1 MLVRKKRQVQK
12 SFRIDEEAERD
23 LGILAQLT
31 ERSQNDLANVAIE
44 ELLQDNKYYFL
55 NLAVYEH
62 FLWQMENAN
71 EKIEPFEMGGLRVE
85 MEYHGD
91 CVKVR
96 SIITVNGEVIEDY
109 TKEFDSDISDE
120 FESYLKE
127 LSVHINSSA
136 EDTIKYLDDRV
147 DYRDYVKVRKK

>member
-96 SIITVNGEVIEDY
+96 SIIKVNEEVIEDY
-109 TKEFDSDISDE
+109 TKEFDSDISDD